1 MKEGSGVKRF
11 LALLFTFEDTL
22 LIKVYNFAEIKLNG
36 E

>member
-1 MKEGSGVKRF
+1 MRVRSEKIPGSSFYVM
-11 LALLFTFEDTL
+11 FEDTL